1 MTLALVTGGA
11 GFIGS
16 HLVRALRTR
25 GDSVRVLDNF
35 STGRRE
41 NLQGVHGLDIRE
53 GDLRDVA
60 TVEDAVRSVDII
72 FHLAAFVSVP
82 QSMTDPETCFAV
94 NIGGTSSLFEQA
106 RRAGVRKI
114 AIASSTAVYGD
125 TEIFPTTEETP
136 LLPLSPYAVSKQ
148 VTEIFAR
155 LYTQTFNLPIVPL
168 RFFNVYGPRQR
179 PDSHYAAA
187 VPIFIRRVLDN
198 RPITIYGDG
207 KQTRDFIFVGD
218 VVDALLRAVGSD
230 AAGEPFNVCS
240 GHETSINDLVEQLR
254 GFAKYPP
261 EVKYE
266 APRAGDIYRSFGSAD
281 KAAKAFGFQ
290 AQTSLADGL
299 KQTLDWMS
307 SGL

>member
-1 MTLALVTGGA
+1 MTLSLVTGGA

-16 HLVRALRTR
+16 HLVRALRAR

-53 GDLRDVA
+53 GDLCDAAV
-60 TVEDAVRSVDII
+60 VEDVVRSVDII

-82 QSMTDPETCFAV
+82 QSMTNPETCFAV

-125 TEIFPTTEETP
+125 TKIFPTTEETP

-148 VTEIFAR
+148 VDELYAR

-179 PDSHYAAA
+179 PDSFYAAA

-198 RPITIYGDG
+198 RPLTIYGDG
-207 KQTRDFIFVGD
+207 KQTRDFIFVAD
-218 VVDALLRAVGSD
+218 VVNALMRAVDSN

-240 GHETSINDLVEQLR
+240 GRETSISDLVEQLR

-261 EVKYE
+261 EVKFE
-266 APRAGDIYRSFGSAD
+266 APRAGDIYRSFGSSE
-281 KAAKAFGFQ
+281 KAAAAFGFQ

-307 SGL
+307 TGL

>member
-16 HLVRALRTR
+16 HLVRALRAR

-41 NLQGVHGLDIRE
+41 NLQGVAGLDVRE
-53 GDLRDVA
+53 GDLRDA
-60 TVEDAVRSVDII
+60 AAVEDAVRSVDII
-72 FHLAAFVSVP
+72 FHLAAFISVP

-94 NIGGTSSLFEQA
+94 NIGGTSSLLETA
-106 RRAGVRKI
+106 RRAKVRKV

-125 TEIFPTTEETP
+125 TEIFPITEEFP
-136 LLPLSPYAVSKQ
+136 LHPLSPYAVSKQ

-155 LYTQTFNLPIVPL
+155 LYTRTFNLPVVPL
-168 RFFNVYGPRQR
+168 RFFNVYGPHQR

-198 RPITIYGDG
+198 RSITIFGDG

-218 VVDALLRAVGSD
+218 VVDALLRAVASD

-240 GHETSINDLVEQLR
+240 GRETTILDLVEQLR

-261 EVKYE
+261 EVKFE
-266 APRAGDIYRSFGSAD
+266 APRPGDIYRSFGSSE
-281 KAAKAFGFQ
+281 KAAAAFGFH
-290 AQTSLADGL
+290 AQTPLADGL

>member
-1 MTLALVTGGA
+1 MTLSLVTGGA

-16 HLVRALRTR
+16 HLVRILRTR

-53 GDLRDVA
+53 GDLRDA
-60 TVEDAVRSVDII
+60 AAVEDAVRSVDYI
-72 FHLAAFVSVP
+72 FHLGAFISVP

-125 TEIFPTTEETP
+125 TEIFPITEEQP
-136 LLPLSPYAVSKQ
+136 LHPLSPYAVSKQ
-148 VTEIFAR
+148 VGELFAR

-218 VVDALLRAVGSD
+218 VVSALMRAVESET
-230 AAGEPFNVCS
+230 AGEPFNVCS

>member
-1 MTLALVTGGA
+1 MTLSLVTGGA

-16 HLVRALRTR
+16 HLVRALRAR

-41 NLQGVHGLDIRE
+41 NLNGVSGLDIRE
-53 GDLRDVA
+53 GDLRDA
-60 TVEDAVRSVDII
+60 AAVENAVRSVDYI

-125 TEIFPTTEETP
+125 TETFPITEELP
-136 LLPLSPYAVSKQ
+136 LHPLSPYAVSKQ
-148 VTEIFAR
+148 VTELFAR
-155 LYTQTFNLPIVPL
+155 LYTRTYNLPIVPL

-187 VPIFIRRVLDN
+187 VPIFIRRILDN

-218 VVDALLRAVGSD
+218 VVNALMSAVTSD

-240 GHETSINDLVEQLR
+240 GRETSINDLVEQLR
-254 GFAKYPP
+254 GFAKFPP
-261 EVKYE
+261 DIKYE

-281 KAAKAFGFQ
+281 KAAQAFGFQ
-290 AQTSLADGL
+290 PQTSLADGL

-307 SGL
+307 SSL

>member
-1 MTLALVTGGA
+1 MALSLVTGGA

-16 HLVRALRTR
+16 HLVRALRAR

-53 GDLRDVA
+53 GDLRDA
-60 TVEDAVRSVDII
+60 AAVEDAVRSVDFI
-72 FHLAAFVSVP
+72 FHLAAFISVP

-94 NIGGTSSLFEQA
+94 NIGGTSSLFELA
-106 RRAGVRKI
+106 RRAGIRKI

-125 TEIFPTTEETP
+125 TETFPTTEETP

-148 VTEIFAR
+148 VDELFAR
-155 LYTQTFNLPIVPL
+155 LYTRTFNLPIVPL

-218 VVDALLRAVGSD
+218 VVNALMHAVQSN

-266 APRAGDIYRSFGSAD
+266 APRPGDIYRSFGSAD

-290 AQTSLADGL
+290 PQTSLADGL